1 MSNHT
6 ATTLAYVRTSAGV
19 VRVDPD
25 GVLPDDVDAAELQR
39 LVDAGT
45 VVEVDTPA
53 PAPDPTPV
61 PTPPTGGD
69 KGGTRKGGKAS

>member
-25 GVLPDDVDAAELQR
+25 GVLPADVDAAELQR

-45 VVEVDTPA
+45 VVEVETPA
-53 PAPDPTPV
+53 PASTPV

>member
-6 ATTLAYVRTSAGV
+6 ATTLAYVRTSGGV

-25 GVLPDDVDAAELQR
+25 GVLPDDVDAVELQR

-45 VVEVDTPA
+45 VVEVETPA
-53 PAPDPTPV
+53 PTPV
-61 PTPPTGGD
+61 PTPPTSGD

>member
-25 GVLPDDVDAAELQR
+25 GVLPDDIDAAELQR

-45 VVEVDTPA
+45 VVEVETPA
-53 PAPDPTPV
+53 PTPV
-61 PTPPTGGD
+61 PTPPTSGD